1 MHYISHAYK
10 IVSLSGRRNTQR
22 MKHDSQ
28 VRFGELSPHYGKE
41 PVPYAVIMPSGY
53 EEPGRV
59 PLCMV
64 LMGGGGSR
72 QSLVE
77 CQPLFDRWWSEGAI
91 PPMVLAAPSA
101 GMSYYHDYSDG
112 SARWEPFIAEDF
124 ISHLRATYNIAAD
137 PSLTAIAG
145 ISMGGYGALKIAFAR
160 PDHFAAV
167 AAVQPILEP
176 GLRDEDIGARNR
188 IHHAAGGPE
197 ELIGSERDSKV
208 VEANNPANRAQT
220 NAGAIRESRLAIYFE
235 AGDEDFINGHDG
247 AEFLHRVLWDLDIAH
262 EYHLVRGGDH
272 GGPTLVPR
280 MREAFAWIGNVF
292 NTKQSARSESEI
304 DVAITAW
311 IEDGMRG
318 VPPQVS
324 PSSKEFLRIV
334 RAQLRPLLERAAG
347 QDPTTNRRYGILPP
361 TTRL

>member
-1 MHYISHAYK
+1 
-10 IVSLSGRRNTQR
+10 LFLLNERRNTQG

-28 VRFGELSPHYGKE
+28 VRFGELSSRYMKDT
-41 PVPYAVIMPSGY
+41 VPYAVITPPGY
-53 EEPGRV
+53 EESGHV
-59 PLCMV
+59 PLCLV
-64 LMGGGGSR
+64 LVGGGGSR
-72 QSLVE
+72 YSLVE
-77 CQPLFDRWWSEGAI
+77 CQPLFDRWWREGAI
-91 PPMVLAAPSA
+91 PPMVLATPNA

-124 ISHLRATYNIAAD
+124 VSHLRATYNIAAD
-137 PSLTAIAG
+137 ASLTAIAG

-176 GLRDEDIGARNR
+176 GLRDEDIGVRNR
-188 IHHAAGGPE
+188 IHHASGGPE
-197 ELIGSERDSKV
+197 ELIGLKRDPRV
-208 VEANNPANRAQT
+208 VERNNPANRAQD
-220 NAGAIRESRLAIYFE
+220 NNVAIRQSGLTIYFE
-235 AGDEDFINGHDG
+235 AGDEDFVNAHDG

-280 MREAFAWIGNVF
+280 MGEAFAWIGNVF
-292 NTKQSARSESEI
+292 NSKQSARTESEI

-311 IEDGMRG
+311 IADGMRG

-334 RAQLRPLLERAAG
+334 RAQLRPLLERAAAS
-347 QDPTTNRRYGILPP
+347 DPTTTRRYGILPP
-361 TTRL
+361 TTRS